1 MSNFNFSDQEI
12 SEFRIE
18 AEELLEQAEANLLDL
33 ENGGQFTVNY
43 DSIFRAFHSIK
54 GASGMLG
61 MDLLQSHMHQV
72 ENHFQGL
79 KGIGA
84 ISKEQIGYFLR
95 SVDHARALLANK
107 IEEFNLD
114 FNTITKSQISDSVA
128 KPIAESVIN
137 KKNKSEVPL
146 RVMVIDDEEYLVD
159 ILKETLEHVGFEV
172 FGFTKPEDA
181 VSSLSVLKPDV
192 VCTDMKMP
200 GLSGF
205 DVLNKIQNYDEDIPV
220 IFISGHMDK
229 EMLIESMSLGVHA
242 VIEKPFK
249 DTVVFNTAF
258 SAAKRFKTL
267 KLLTKTINLL
277 IANMN
282 EIVEH
287 LLVTGKED
295 EAKLLKAE
303 YSQLIQSRRDL
314 RTSKINSIS

>member
-1 MSNFNFSDQEI
+1 MSNFNFSDREI
-12 SEFRIE
+12 SEFKIE
-18 AEELLEQAEANLLDL
+18 AEELLEQAENNLLDL
-33 ENGGQFTVNY
+33 ENGGEFTANY

-61 MDLLQSHMHQV
+61 MELLQSHMHLV

-79 KGIGA
+79 KETA
-84 ISKEQIGYFLR
+84 KISKEQIGYFLR

-114 FNTITKSQISDSVA
+114 FNNITKSQITDSA
-128 KPIAESVIN
+128 NKPIAEIN
-137 KKNKSEVPL
+137 KKNKSEAPL

-172 FGFTKPEDA
+172 FGFTKPEEA

-314 RTSKINSIS
+314 RTSKINSIT